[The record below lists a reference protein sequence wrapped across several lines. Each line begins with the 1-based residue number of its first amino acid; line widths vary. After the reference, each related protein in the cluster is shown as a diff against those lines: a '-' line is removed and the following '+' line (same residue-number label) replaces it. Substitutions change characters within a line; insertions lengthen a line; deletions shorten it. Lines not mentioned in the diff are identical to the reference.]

1 MKPYIKEFQCVYY
14 IFTHIHLHAGWYVL
28 YTPHMYYAHLRN
40 VLIQLTTNP
49 LVAIV
54 IDKQRFW
61 LR

>member
-1 MKPYIKEFQCVYY
+1 MIYSYIKGIPRCIYG
-14 IFTHIHLHAGWYVL
+14 HIHLHAGWYVS

-40 VLIQLTTNP
+40 VLIQLTTSP

-54 IDKQRFW
+54 IDEQSFR

>member
-1 MKPYIKEFQCVYY
+1 M
-14 IFTHIHLHAGWYVL
+14 HIYLCAGWYVS

-40 VLIQLTTNP
+40 ILIQLTTSL

-54 IDKQRFW
+54 INEQSFR

>member
-1 MKPYIKEFQCVYY
+1 MC
-14 IFTHIHLHAGWYVL
+14 IFMHIHLHVGWYVS

-40 VLIQLTTNP
+40 VLIHLTMSP

-54 IDKQRFW
+54 IDKQSFQ